1 MDFFCGLPTFVPYEK
16 ETAFTKFIFGDDG
29 IVLNTFSIAA
39 YLWAFSYPI
48 FTNRMPPQAQC

>member
-1 MDFFCGLPTFVPYEK
+1 MDFFCGLPTFVSYEK
-16 ETAFTKFIFGDDG
+16 ETAFIKSFFGDDG

-48 FTNRMPPQAQC
+48 FTNRMPAQA